1 MPTAPDS
8 TETKTSKATKRE
20 KIRLAYWMV
29 EQEYPMTREATLLR
43 AVVKGDLRRFGQTGS
58 Y

>member
-1 MPTAPDS
+1 MSA
-8 TETKTSKATKRE
+8 KTSKATKRE

-29 EQEYPMTREATLLR
+29 EQEYPMSRETTLLR
-43 AVVKGDLRRFGQTGS
+43 AVVKADLRRFAKTGS